1 MQIDSG
7 SDVQVPASR
16 WMILQELL
24 IHAQRVESVFWNL

>member
-7 SDVQVPASR
+7 SDVQVSASR

-24 IHAQRVESVFWNL
+24 IHAQRVESVF